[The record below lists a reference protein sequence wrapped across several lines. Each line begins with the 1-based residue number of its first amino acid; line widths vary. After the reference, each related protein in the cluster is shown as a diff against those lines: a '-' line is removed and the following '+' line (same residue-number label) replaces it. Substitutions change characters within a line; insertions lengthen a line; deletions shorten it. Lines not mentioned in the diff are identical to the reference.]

1 MRIKMSN
8 LAFLKVLC
16 GGAATAG
23 TVGVGSFLISDTS
36 SEDSLA
42 TKKVKFEVQEQL
54 EEPEVEEEVST
65 EKEMIPEEPT
75 KVPETISKPSAPVI
89 PPKCTFYIVEE
100 PKGRGKDR
108 IVTKILEKVTQEQ
121 SSWLKDKGRTFAG
134 DVNKACP
141 TVTDKPKNVY
151 VWKDYWGYWIY
162 AGDIST
168 QDWLLKE
175 GVEIPAALKTNSG
188 GRAS

>member
-1 MRIKMSN
+1 MSN

-65 EKEMIPEEPT
+65 EKEMIPEEPA
-75 KVPETISKPSAPVI
+75 KVPETISKPSAPII

-100 PKGRGKDR
+100 PKGSGKDR
-108 IVTKILEKVTQEQ
+108 IVTKILEKVT
-121 SSWLKDKGRTFAG
+121 KDQKSFLSGKGTQFEK
-134 DVNKACP
+134 DVKGACP
-141 TVTDKPKNVY
+141 EAMDNSKNVY